1 MVVGHVCQE
10 GGAVSEIVAELVRVH
25 DAFDRPTLRL
35 LDRKWAPVVLAVFRT
50 TFTRDQRTVPAE
62 RLHQQVDNYLDE
74 LRLAGKPVPDGAG
87 RVLCMQWLGHNW
99 LVRTR
104 DDDGTEH
111 YGLTSH
117 ALEALDLVQSLTRD
131 RTLISESRIHT
142 IVDVVRRFA
151 TDANPDRQARLDR
164 LDAQIAGLTAER
176 DRIAAGGEIAPAS
189 DDQMLDGY
197 ANLLSLIG
205 QLPSDFKRVEEA
217 VAGMHRQI
225 ISDFRGEARPIAEVI
240 DQYLAKSDSLMKLT
254 AEGRAFEG
262 AFTLLRDEPL
272 LADLRRDL
280 DIILTHPFAQ
290 ALTPAEQR
298 EFRRIVKIIQDGIRD
313 VLSQRQRLSA
323 TLRDHI
329 VHYDVVR
336 DRELDATLR
345 QINQQL
351 EIWMR
356 TAGPRATI
364 GVELVP
370 ARIDVEHLRE
380 RFWDPAEAAPPP
392 PLEDVSGTAPPA
404 LDLYAIRN
412 QGGPSFARLRER
424 LIAAAGELDS
434 IAEVFGALPD
444 DLRRPV
450 ELIGLI
456 HLLLGA
462 RPSDPAS
469 DLPGTG
475 AVMAA
480 LEREE
485 RVETVRPD
493 GTCRVFAMPFLRLR
507 ADDADALAEGV
518 SP

>member
-1 MVVGHVCQE
+1 L
-10 GGAVSEIVAELVRVH
+10 ASVSDIAAELVRVR
-25 DAFDRPTLRL
+25 DAFDKPTLRL
-35 LDRKWAPVVLAVFRT
+35 LDRKWAPLVLAVFRT
-50 TFTRDQRTVPAE
+50 TFTRDQRAVPAE

-74 LRLAGKPVPDGAG
+74 LRIAGTSVPDGPG
-87 RVLCMQWLGHNW
+87 RALCVQWLGHNW

-104 DDDGTEH
+104 DDDGAEH
-111 YGLTSH
+111 YSLTSH

-142 IVDVVRRFA
+142 ILDVVRRFA
-151 TDANPDRQARLDR
+151 TEANPDRQARLDR
-164 LDAQIAGLTAER
+164 LNAQIAGLTAER
-176 DRIAAGGEIAPAS
+176 DRIAAGGEIAAAT

-217 VAGMHRQI
+217 IAGMHRQI
-225 ISDFRGEARPIAEVI
+225 ISDFRGETSPIAEVI
-240 DQYLAKSDSLMKLT
+240 DHYLARSDSLMKLT

-298 EFRRIVKIIQDGIRD
+298 GFRSTVKIVQDGIRD
-313 VLSQRQRLSA
+313 VLAQRQRLSA

-336 DRELDATLR
+336 DRELDAVLR
-345 QINQQL
+345 QVNQQL
-351 EIWMR
+351 EVWMR

-364 GVELVP
+364 GVELIP

-380 RFWDPAEAAPPP
+380 RFWDPADAAPPP
-392 PLEDVSGTAPPA
+392 PLEDVSGTAPLA
-404 LDLYAIRN
+404 LDLDAIRD
-412 QGGPSFARLRER
+412 QGGPALARLREQ
-424 LIAAAGELDS
+424 LITAVAAGDLCTL
-434 IAEVFGALPD
+434 AKVFGALPD
-444 DLRRPV
+444 GLRRPV

-456 HLLLGA
+456 HLLLGV
-462 RPSDPAS
+462 RPDDSDS
-469 DLPGTG
+469 DLPEVVALT
-475 AVMAA
+475 AA
-480 LEREE
+480 PRREE
-485 RVETVRPD
+485 DVETVRPD
-493 GTCRVFAMPFLRLR
+493 GTRRIFAMPVLPLR
-507 ADDADALAEGV
+507 AADADALAEGV

>member
-1 MVVGHVCQE
+1 M
-10 GGAVSEIVAELVRVH
+10 SDIVAELVRVR
-25 DAFDRPTLRL
+25 DAFDKPTLRL
-35 LDRKWAPVVLAVFRT
+35 LDRKWAPLVLAVFRT

-62 RLHQQVDNYLDE
+62 RLHQQVGNYLDE
-74 LRLAGKPVPDGAG
+74 LRLVGNPVPEGTG
-87 RVLCMQWLGHNW
+87 RALCMQWLVHNW

-104 DDDGTEH
+104 DDDGAEH
-111 YGLTSH
+111 YSLTSH

-142 IVDVVRRFA
+142 ILDVVRRFA
-151 TDANPDRQARLDR
+151 TEANPDRQARLDR

-197 ANLLSLIG
+197 TNLLSLIG

-225 ISDFRGEARPIAEVI
+225 ISDFRGEAQPIAEVI

-262 AFTLLRDEPL
+262 AFALLRDEPL
-272 LADLRRDL
+272 LIDLRRDL
-280 DIILTHPFAQ
+280 DIILRHPFAQ

-298 EFRRIVKIIQDGIRD
+298 EFRRTVKIIQDGIRD
-313 VLSQRQRLSA
+313 VLAQRQRLSA

-329 VHYDVVR
+329 VHYDVLR
-336 DRELDATLR
+336 DRELDAALR
-345 QINQQL
+345 QVNQQL
-351 EIWMR
+351 EVWMR
-356 TAGPRATI
+356 TAGPRAAI

-370 ARIDVEHLRE
+370 AKIDVEHLRE

-392 PLEDVSGTAPPA
+392 PLEDVSGTAPPVLN
-404 LDLYAIRN
+404 LDAIRN
-412 QGGPSFARLRER
+412 QGGPALARLREQ
-424 LIAAAGELDS
+424 LIAAAIDGELDS
-434 IAEVFGALPD
+434 VAEVFGVLPD
-444 DLRRPV
+444 GLRRPV

-462 RPSDPAS
+462 RPNDPAS
-469 DLPGTG
+469 GLPDTG
-475 AVMAA
+475 ALTAA
-480 LEREE
+480 IEREE
-485 RVETVRPD
+485 RVSTVRPD
-493 GTCRVFAMPFLRLR
+493 GTCRIFIMPVLPLR
-507 ADDADALAEGV
+507 ADDADALAQGV

>member
-1 MVVGHVCQE
+1 
-10 GGAVSEIVAELVRVH
+10 VSDIAAELARVG
-25 DAFDRPTLRL
+25 DAFNKPTLRL
-35 LDRKWAPVVLAVFRT
+35 LAPKWASLVLAIFRT
-50 TFTRDQRTVPAE
+50 AFARDQRTIPAE

-74 LRLAGKPVPDGAG
+74 LRLAGEAVPDGPG
-87 RVLCMQWLGHNW
+87 RALCVQWLGDNW

-104 DDDGTEH
+104 DDDGGEQ
-111 YGLTSH
+111 YSLTSH
-117 ALEALDLVQSLTRD
+117 ALEALDLIQSLTRD

-142 IVDVVRRFA
+142 ILDVVRRVA
-151 TDANPDRQARLDR
+151 TDANPDRRARLGR
-164 LDAQIAGLTAER
+164 LDARIAELTAER

-197 ANLLSLIG
+197 TNLLSLIG

-225 ISDFRGEARPIAEVI
+225 ISDFRGEACPIAEVI
-240 DQYLAKSDSLMKLT
+240 DQYLAKSDSLMTLT

-298 EFRRIVKIIQDGIRD
+298 EFRRTVKIIQDGIRD

-336 DRELDATLR
+336 DLELDVTLR

-351 EIWMR
+351 DMWMR
-356 TAGPRATI
+356 TAGPRSTI
-364 GVELVP
+364 DVELVP
-370 ARIDVEHLRE
+370 AKIDLQHLRE

-404 LDLYAIRN
+404 PGLDAIRG
-412 QGGPSFARLRER
+412 QGGPAFDRLRAQ
-424 LIAAAGELDS
+424 LIAAVAGGELES
-434 IAEVFGALPD
+434 VAAVFGALPH

-462 RPSDPAS
+462 RPGESAG
-469 DLPGTG
+469 DLPGVG
-475 AVMAA
+475 ALTAA
-480 LEREE
+480 AEPEE
-485 RVETVRPD
+485 RVETVRSD
-493 GTCRVFAMPFLRLR
+493 GTRRVFAVPILPLRP
-507 ADDADALAEGV
+507 DDAVALAEGA
-518 SP
+518 SS

>member
-1 MVVGHVCQE
+1 M
-10 GGAVSEIVAELVRVH
+10 SDIVAELVRVD
-25 DAFDRPTLRL
+25 DAFNKPTLRL
-35 LDRKWAPVVLAVFRT
+35 LARKWAPLVLAVFRT
-50 TFTRDQRTVPAE
+50 AFTRDQRTVAAD

-74 LRLAGKPVPDGAG
+74 LRLSGEPVPDGPG
-87 RVLCMQWLGHNW
+87 RTLCMQWLGHSW

-104 DDDGTEH
+104 DDDGAEQ
-111 YGLTSH
+111 YSLTSH
-117 ALEALDLVQSLTRD
+117 ALEALDLIQSLTRD

-142 IVDVVRRFA
+142 ILDVVRRVA

-164 LDAQIAGLTAER
+164 LDAQLAELTGER

-197 ANLLSLIG
+197 TNLLSLIG

-217 VAGMHRQI
+217 VAAMHRQI
-225 ISDFRGEARPIAEVI
+225 ISDFRSEACPIAEVI
-240 DQYLAKSDSLMKLT
+240 DQYLAKSDSLMTLT

-280 DIILTHPFAQ
+280 DVILTHPFAQ
-290 ALTPAEQR
+290 ALTPTEQR
-298 EFRRIVKIIQDGIRD
+298 EFRRTVKIIQDGIRD

-323 TLRDHI
+323 TLRGHI
-329 VHYDVVR
+329 VHYDIVR

-351 EIWMR
+351 DVWMR
-356 TAGPRATI
+356 TAGPRSTI
-364 GVELVP
+364 DAELVP
-370 ARIDVEHLRE
+370 AKIDVQHLRE

-392 PLEDVSGTAPPA
+392 PLDDVSGTAPPA
-404 LDLYAIRN
+404 PGLDTIRS
-412 QGGPSFARLRER
+412 QGGPTFDRLRAQ
-424 LIAAAGELDS
+424 LIAAATADELGS
-434 IAEVFGALPD
+434 VAAVFDALSH

-462 RPSDPAS
+462 RPGESTGDF
-469 DLPGTG
+469 PGLGMLTA
-475 AVMAA
+475 AVQP
-480 LEREE
+480 EE
-485 RVETVRPD
+485 CVETVRPD
-493 GTCRVFAMPFLRLR
+493 GTRRVFAVPILALRR
-507 ADDADALAEGV
+507 DDAIALAKGA
-518 SP
+518 SS

>member
-1 MVVGHVCQE
+1 M
-10 GGAVSEIVAELVRVH
+10 SDIVAELVRVR
-25 DAFDRPTLRL
+25 DAFNKPTLRL
-35 LDRKWAPVVLAVFRT
+35 LARKWAPLVLAVFRT
-50 TFTRDQRTVPAE
+50 AFTRDQRTVPAD

-74 LRLAGKPVPDGAG
+74 LRLGGELVPDGTG
-87 RVLCMQWLGHNW
+87 RALCMQWLGDNW
-99 LVRTR
+99 LIRTR
-104 DDDGTEH
+104 DDNGAEH
-111 YGLTSH
+111 YSLTSH

-142 IVDVVRRFA
+142 ILDVVRRVA
-151 TDANPDRQARLDR
+151 TEANPDRQARLNR
-164 LDAQIAGLTAER
+164 LDAQIAGLKAER

-197 ANLLSLIG
+197 TNLLSLIG

-217 VAGMHRQI
+217 VTGMHRQI

-240 DQYLAKSDSLMKLT
+240 DQYLARSDLLMRLT

-262 AFTLLRDEPL
+262 AFALLRDEPL
-272 LADLRRDL
+272 LADLRCDL

-290 ALTPAEQR
+290 TLTPAEQR
-298 EFRRIVKIIQDGIRD
+298 EFRRTVKIIQDGIRD
-313 VLSQRQRLSA
+313 VLAQRQRLSA

-329 VHYDVVR
+329 VHYDTVR

-351 EIWMR
+351 DVWMR

-370 ARIDVEHLRE
+370 AKIDIQHLRE
-380 RFWDPAEAAPPP
+380 RFWDPAEGAPPP
-392 PLEDVSGTAPPA
+392 PLEDVSGVAPHA
-404 LDLYAIRN
+404 LGLDAIRY
-412 QGGPSFARLRER
+412 QGGPTLARLREQ
-424 LIAAAGELDS
+424 LIAAAAVGELDS
-434 IAEVFGALPD
+434 VAEVFGALPD
-444 DLRRPV
+444 TLRRPV

-462 RPSDPAS
+462 RADEPVGE
-469 DLPGTG
+469 LPDAG
-475 AVMAA
+475 ALTAA
-480 LEREE
+480 IEREE
-485 RVETVRPD
+485 HVETIRADGTWRIFAIPVLPLRPD
-493 GTCRVFAMPFLRLR
+493 
-507 ADDADALAEGV
+507 DASALAEGV

>member
-1 MVVGHVCQE
+1 M
-10 GGAVSEIVAELVRVH
+10 SDIVAEFVRVR
-25 DAFDRPTLRL
+25 DAFDKPTLRL
-35 LDRKWAPVVLAVFRT
+35 LARKWAPIVLAVFRT
-50 TFTRDQRTVPAE
+50 AFTRDQRTVPAD

-74 LRLAGKPVPDGAG
+74 LRLSGEPVPDGAG
-87 RVLCMQWLGHNW
+87 RALCMQWLGDKW

-104 DDDGTEH
+104 DDDGAEH
-111 YGLTSH
+111 YSLTSY
-117 ALEALDLVQSLTRD
+117 ALEALDLIQSLTRD

-142 IVDVVRRFA
+142 ILDVVRRVA
-151 TDANPDRQARLDR
+151 TDANPDRRARLDR
-164 LDAQIAGLTAER
+164 LDAQIAELAAER

-189 DDQMLDGY
+189 DDQMLDSY
-197 ANLLSLIG
+197 TNLLSLIG

-225 ISDFRGEARPIAEVI
+225 ISDFRSEACPIAEVI
-240 DQYLAKSDSLMKLT
+240 DQYLAKSDSLMTLT

-262 AFTLLRDEPL
+262 AFALLRDEPL

-280 DIILTHPFAQ
+280 GIILTHPFAQ
-290 ALTPAEQR
+290 ALTLTEQR
-298 EFRRIVKIIQDGIRD
+298 EFRRTVKIVQDGIRD

-329 VHYDVVR
+329 VHHDIIR

-351 EIWMR
+351 EVWMR
-356 TAGPRATI
+356 TAGPRSTI
-364 GVELVP
+364 DTELVP
-370 ARIDVEHLRE
+370 AKIDIQHLRE

-392 PLEDVSGTAPPA
+392 PLEDVSDTAPAAPG
-404 LDLYAIRN
+404 LDVIRS
-412 QGGPSFARLRER
+412 QGGPTFDRLRAQ
-424 LIAAAGELDS
+424 LIAAANAGELES
-434 IAEVFGALPD
+434 VAAVFGALPH

-462 RPSDPAS
+462 RSGESTD
-469 DLPGTG
+469 DLPGVG
-475 AVMAA
+475 ACMATIQP
-480 LEREE
+480 EE

-493 GTCRVFAMPFLRLR
+493 GTRRVFAVPILALRP
-507 ADDADALAEGV
+507 DDAIALAKGA
-518 SP
+518 SS

>member
-1 MVVGHVCQE
+1 
-10 GGAVSEIVAELVRVH
+10 
-25 DAFDRPTLRL
+25 
-35 LDRKWAPVVLAVFRT
+35 
-50 TFTRDQRTVPAE
+50 
-62 RLHQQVDNYLDE
+62 
-74 LRLAGKPVPDGAG
+74 
-87 RVLCMQWLGHNW
+87 
-99 LVRTR
+99 
-104 DDDGTEH
+104 
-111 YGLTSH
+111 
-117 ALEALDLVQSLTRD
+117 
-131 RTLISESRIHT
+131 
-142 IVDVVRRFA
+142 
-151 TDANPDRQARLDR
+151 
-164 LDAQIAGLTAER
+164 
-176 DRIAAGGEIAPAS
+176 
-189 DDQMLDGY
+189 
-197 ANLLSLIG
+197 
-205 QLPSDFKRVEEA
+205 
-217 VAGMHRQI
+217 
-225 ISDFRGEARPIAEVI
+225 
-240 DQYLAKSDSLMKLT
+240 
-254 AEGRAFEG
+254 
-262 AFTLLRDEPL
+262 PL

-370 ARIDVEHLRE
+370 AKIDVEHLRE

-404 LDLYAIRN
+404 LDLDVIRN
-412 QGGPSFARLRER
+412 QGGPSLARLRER

-434 IAEVFGALPD
+434 IAEVFGSLPD

-469 DLPGTG
+469 DLPDTG

-493 GTCRVFAMPFLRLR
+493 GTCRVFAMPVLRLR
-507 ADDADALAEGV
+507 PDDADALAEGV

>member
-1 MVVGHVCQE
+1 
-10 GGAVSEIVAELVRVH
+10 VSDIAAELVRVR
-25 DAFDRPTLRL
+25 DAFNKPTLRL
-35 LDRKWAPVVLAVFRT
+35 LARKWAPLVIAVFRT
-50 TFTRDQRTVPAE
+50 AFTRDQRTIPAD

-74 LRLAGKPVPDGAG
+74 LRLAGKPIPDGTG

-104 DDDGTEH
+104 DGDGNEH
-111 YGLTSH
+111 YSLTSH

-142 IVDVVRRFA
+142 ILDVVRRVA

-197 ANLLSLIG
+197 TNLLSLIG

-225 ISDFRGEARPIAEVI
+225 ISDFRGEARPIAQVI
-240 DQYLAKSDSLMKLT
+240 DQYLAKSDSLMRLT

-262 AFTLLRDEPL
+262 AFALLRDEVL
-272 LADLRRDL
+272 LSDLRRDL

-290 ALTPAEQR
+290 ALMPAEQR
-298 EFRRIVKIIQDGIRD
+298 EFRHTVKVIQDGIRD
-313 VLSQRQRLSA
+313 VLAQRQRLSA

-329 VHYDVVR
+329 VHYDIVR

-345 QINQQL
+345 QIDQQL
-351 EIWMR
+351 DVWMR
-356 TAGPRATI
+356 TAGPRSTI

-370 ARIDVEHLRE
+370 AKIDIQHLRE

-392 PLEDVSGTAPPA
+392 PLEDVSGTAPDPPW
-404 LDLYAIRN
+404 LDDIRS
-412 QGGPSFARLRER
+412 QGGPALARLREQ
-424 LIAAAGELDS
+424 LVAAAAVNESGSVAD
-434 IAEVFGALPD
+434 VFRALPD
-444 DLRRPV
+444 DMRRPV

-462 RPSDPAS
+462 RTHEPAGEL
-469 DLPGTG
+469 DAGTLT
-475 AVMAA
+475 AA
-480 LEREE
+480 SEREE
-485 RVETVRPD
+485 HVETIRPD
-493 GTCRVFAMPFLRLR
+493 GTCRTFAMPVLPLRP
-507 ADDADALAEGV
+507 DDASALAEGV
-518 SP
+518 SS

>member
-1 MVVGHVCQE
+1 M
-10 GGAVSEIVAELVRVH
+10 SDIVAELVRVR
-25 DAFDRPTLRL
+25 DAFDKPTLRL
-35 LDRKWAPVVLAVFRT
+35 LDRKWAPLVLAVFRT

-74 LRLAGKPVPDGAG
+74 LRLAGKPVPDGTG
-87 RVLCMQWLGHNW
+87 RALCMQWLGHNW

-104 DDDGTEH
+104 DDDGAEH
-111 YGLTSH
+111 YSLTSH

-142 IVDVVRRFA
+142 ILDVVRRFA
-151 TDANPDRQARLDR
+151 TEANPDRQARLDR
-164 LDAQIAGLTAER
+164 LDAQIAALTAER
-176 DRIAAGGEIAPAS
+176 DRIAVGGEIAPAS

-197 ANLLSLIG
+197 TNLLSLIG

-272 LADLRRDL
+272 LVDLRRYL

-298 EFRRIVKIIQDGIRD
+298 EFRRTVKIIQDGIRD

-329 VHYDVVR
+329 VHYNVVR

-351 EIWMR
+351 EVWMR
-356 TAGPRATI
+356 TTGPRASVD
-364 GVELVP
+364 VELVP
-370 ARIDVEHLRE
+370 AKIDVEHLRE

-392 PLEDVSGTAPPA
+392 PLEDVSDTAPPA
-404 LDLYAIRN
+404 LDLDAIRN
-412 QGGPSFARLRER
+412 QGGPALIRLREQ
-424 LIAAAGELDS
+424 LIAAAAVGEHKSVAD
-434 IAEVFGALPD
+434 VFGALPNG
-444 DLRRPV
+444 LRRPV

-462 RPSDPAS
+462 RPDDPAV
-469 DLPGTG
+469 DLPSTG
-475 AVMAA
+475 ALTAA
-480 LEREE
+480 IERQE

-493 GTCRVFAMPFLRLR
+493 GTCRIFTMPVLPLR
-507 ADDADALAEGV
+507 ADDADALALGV
-518 SP
+518 SR

>member
-1 MVVGHVCQE
+1 MSDI
-10 GGAVSEIVAELVRVH
+10 AAELVRVR
-25 DAFDRPTLRL
+25 DAFDKPTLRL
-35 LDRKWAPVVLAVFRT
+35 LARKWAPLVIAIFRT
-50 TFTRDQRTVPAE
+50 AFTRDQRTIPAD

-74 LRLAGKPVPDGAG
+74 LRLAGKPIPEGTG
-87 RVLCMQWLGHNW
+87 RALCMQWLGHNW

-104 DDDGTEH
+104 DGDGNE
-111 YGLTSH
+111 YYSLTSH

-142 IVDVVRRFA
+142 ILDVVRRVA

-197 ANLLSLIG
+197 TNLLSLIG
-205 QLPSDFKRVEEA
+205 QLPSDFKRVEES

-225 ISDFRGEARPIAEVI
+225 ISDFRGEACPIAQVI
-240 DQYLAKSDSLMKLT
+240 DQYLAKSDSLMRLT

-262 AFTLLRDEPL
+262 AFALLRDEVL

-290 ALTPAEQR
+290 ALMPAEQR
-298 EFRRIVKIIQDGIRD
+298 EFRRTVKVIQDGIRD
-313 VLSQRQRLSA
+313 VLAQRQRLSA

-329 VHYDVVR
+329 VHYDMVR

-345 QINQQL
+345 QIDQQL
-351 EIWMR
+351 DVWMR

-370 ARIDVEHLRE
+370 AKIDIQHLRE
-380 RFWDPAEAAPPP
+380 RFWDPAESAPPP
-392 PLEDVSGTAPPA
+392 PLEDVSGTAPDAPR
-404 LDLYAIRN
+404 LDDIRS
-412 QGGPSFARLRER
+412 QGGPALAQLREQ
-424 LIAAAGELDS
+424 LIAAAGVSELGS
-434 IAEVFGALPD
+434 VAEVFGALPGD
-444 DLRRPV
+444 MRRPV

-462 RPSDPAS
+462 RGHEHAGELDAGTRTAAS
-469 DLPGTG
+469 
-475 AVMAA
+475 
-480 LEREE
+480 EREE
-485 RVETVRPD
+485 LVEAIRPD
-493 GTCRVFAMPFLRLR
+493 GTRRTFAMPVLPLRP
-507 ADDADALAEGV
+507 DDASALAEGV
-518 SP
+518 SS

>member
-1 MVVGHVCQE
+1 
-10 GGAVSEIVAELVRVH
+10 VSDIAAELVRVGE
-25 DAFDRPTLRL
+25 AFEKPTLRL
-35 LDRKWAPVVLAVFRT
+35 LARKWAPLVLAIFRT
-50 TFTRDQRTVPAE
+50 VFTRDQRTVPAD

-74 LRLAGKPVPDGAG
+74 LRLGGESVPDGTG
-87 RVLCMQWLGHNW
+87 RALCMQWLGDNW

-104 DDDGTEH
+104 DEDDTEQ
-111 YGLTSH
+111 YSLTSH

-142 IVDVVRRFA
+142 ILDVVRRVA

-164 LDAQIAGLTAER
+164 LEAQIAALRAER
-176 DRIAAGGEIAPAS
+176 DRIAAGGEIASAS

-197 ANLLSLIG
+197 TNLLSLIG

-217 VAGMHRQI
+217 VVGMHRQI
-225 ISDFRGEARPIAEVI
+225 ISDFRSEACAIAEVI
-240 DQYLAKSDSLMKLT
+240 DQYLAKSDSLMTLT

-280 DIILTHPFAQ
+280 DIILAHPFAQ

-298 EFRRIVKIIQDGIRD
+298 EFRRTVKIIQDGIRD

-329 VHYDVVR
+329 VHHDIVR
-336 DRELDATLR
+336 DRELDAALR

-351 EIWMR
+351 DIWMR

-370 ARIDVEHLRE
+370 AKVDVHHLRE

-392 PLEDVSGTAPPA
+392 PLEDVSDTAPPA
-404 LDLYAIRN
+404 PGLDVIRN
-412 QGGPSFARLRER
+412 QGGPTFGQLREQ
-424 LIAAAGELDS
+424 LIAAAAIGEFGTVAD
-434 IAEVFGALPD
+434 AFGAFPK

-456 HLLLGA
+456 HVFLGA
-462 RPSDPAS
+462 RADDPVGEPP
-469 DLPGTG
+469 DGEVLT
-475 AVMAA
+475 AVVD
-480 LEREE
+480 REE

-493 GTCRVFAMPFLRLR
+493 GTFRIFAMPVLPLRP
-507 ADDADALAEGV
+507 DDASALAQGV
-518 SP
+518 GP

>member
-1 MVVGHVCQE
+1 M
-10 GGAVSEIVAELVRVH
+10 SDIVAELVRVR
-25 DAFDRPTLRL
+25 DAFNKPTLRL
-35 LDRKWAPVVLAVFRT
+35 LARKWAPLVLAIFRT
-50 TFTRDQRTVPAE
+50 AFTRDQRTVPAD

-74 LRLAGKPVPDGAG
+74 LRLGGELVPDGTG
-87 RVLCMQWLGHNW
+87 RALCMQWLGHNW
-99 LVRTR
+99 LIRTR
-104 DDDGTEH
+104 DDNGAEH
-111 YGLTSH
+111 YSLTSH

-142 IVDVVRRFA
+142 ILDVVRRVA
-151 TDANPDRQARLDR
+151 TEANPDRQARLNR

-197 ANLLSLIG
+197 TNLLSLIG

-217 VAGMHRQI
+217 VTGMHRQI

-240 DQYLAKSDSLMKLT
+240 DQYLAKSDLLMRLT

-262 AFTLLRDEPL
+262 AFALLRDEPL

-298 EFRRIVKIIQDGIRD
+298 EFRRTVKIIQDGIRD
-313 VLSQRQRLSA
+313 VLAQRQRLSA

-329 VHYDVVR
+329 VHYNIVR

-351 EIWMR
+351 DVWMR

-370 ARIDVEHLRE
+370 AKIDIQHLRE

-392 PLEDVSGTAPPA
+392 PLEDVSGAAPHA
-404 LDLYAIRN
+404 LGLDAIRY
-412 QGGPSFARLRER
+412 QGGPTLARLREQ
-424 LIAAAGELDS
+424 LIAAAAVGELDS
-434 IAEVFGALPD
+434 VAEVFGALPD
-444 DLRRPV
+444 TLRRPV

-462 RPSDPAS
+462 RNDEPVGE
-469 DLPGTG
+469 LPDAG
-475 AVMAA
+475 ALTAA
-480 LEREE
+480 IEREE
-485 RVETVRPD
+485 HVETIRPD
-493 GTCRVFAMPFLRLR
+493 GTWRIFAMPVLPLRP
-507 ADDADALAEGV
+507 DDASALAEGV